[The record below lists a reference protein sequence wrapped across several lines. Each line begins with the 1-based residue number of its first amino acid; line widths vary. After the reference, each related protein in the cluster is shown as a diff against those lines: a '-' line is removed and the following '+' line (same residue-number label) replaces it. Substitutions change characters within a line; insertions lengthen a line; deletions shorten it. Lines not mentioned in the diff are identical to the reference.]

1 MEFGVCVCVRAWA
14 LDRFFSPRLE
24 GADLSSINTYG
35 RREVRGESGLWVGWE
50 VESLASVRSVYTYTS
65 IGISS
70 SSKWAVCMCV
80 CVEWQQL
87 PTQRKEEENGGGEKG
102 RRRQKVVR
110 NSAGFNKKKKKKK
123 RRKNISKMFF
133 WLKFLNRTE
142 SSSFDYL
149 FQTGERSLRVG
160 LMTLTSRFT
169 RHKRMN
175 EKKTWN
181 SLLCLFFFLGSQ
193 SPEREQPAWACV
205 CPQRNT
211 RSTWPICA
219 PVCVVIPLFE
229 SRELHWEKKIKRKK
243 KLTEKNR
250 IGFRRI
256 ERKGRPCMEKVSLS
270 LWTFLGSLFLSLST
284 VAFNI

>member
-1 MEFGVCVCVRAWA
+1 
-14 LDRFFSPRLE
+14 
-24 GADLSSINTYG
+24 
-35 RREVRGESGLWVGWE
+35 
-50 VESLASVRSVYTYTS
+50 
-65 IGISS
+65 
-70 SSKWAVCMCV
+70 MCV

-175 EKKTWN
+175 EKKT
-181 SLLCLFFFLGSQ
+181 
-193 SPEREQPAWACV
+193 
-205 CPQRNT
+205 
-211 RSTWPICA
+211 
-219 PVCVVIPLFE
+219 
-229 SRELHWEKKIKRKK
+229 
-243 KLTEKNR
+243 
-250 IGFRRI
+250 
-256 ERKGRPCMEKVSLS
+256 
-270 LWTFLGSLFLSLST
+270 
-284 VAFNI
+284 